1 MTILNTILIKD
12 LPIKQT
18 SITDNDYVVVSSEG
32 TKKLKIKDITKDV
45 EKKAADLEEKTK
57 ELGSQF
63 KAINTKLDEHIDN
76 CNVGGVDGGG
86 VDLSGYATKSD
97 LNSKVDKVE
106 GKELSS
112 NDFTDEEKEKLSKLS
127 NYDDTIIK
135 ELINTKANNSDLHYH
150 DNKSVL
156 DKITEEKLVEW
167 DNKSDFDGDYDSLI
181 NKPII
186 PNIDGLATEEFVTN
200 KIAQASLGG
209 GEVDLSG
216 YATKD
221 ELNSKADV
229 NHTHNE
235 YATKTELSD
244 KANIN
249 DIPDMLATYVN
260 DNIETLKGETGE
272 VGPQGLKGDKGDKGD
287 KGEQGEKGIKGEDGL
302 TTSIIFNGTTYE
314 QTNGTI
320 TLPDMDLSNY
330 AQLNGATFT
339 GNINSPIIY
348 ENDVRVYSPNNK
360 PTDSELGID
369 KLYQLKNDNTLN
381 TINKSIVPAINELF
395 DSIPSNTSD
404 LTNDSSFVTEEFV
417 TNKIAEASLSGS
429 EIDLSGYATK
439 TDLNSKAN
447 KNHTHN
453 ADEVTF
459 LDGQTF
465 QEKLNSGT
473 LTGPKGEKGDQG
485 EAGPKGDQG
494 ETGSQ
499 GPKGEVGPQGEKGE
513 KGDTGL
519 TGPQG
524 EVGPQGLPGET
535 GPQGLQGPKG
545 DKGDVGPQGPKG
557 NVGADGREIELIVAD
572 GCLKWRYAG
581 QPSGVG
587 WTSVLSLNEIKGEQ
601 GEIGPQGPKGDKGE
615 QGDIGPKG
623 DKGDTGEVGPQG
635 PKGDKGDQGEVG
647 PQGPQG
653 EVGPQGPKGEA
664 IIIEDNLVQI
674 NTNGNMLTLTTDK
687 FQLATLEQDTTIM
700 LPNVSKFTQI
710 HLFFSMNYD
719 LTLIFPPIR
728 WQSQPNIV
736 ANKSYELILTYT
748 TEWLGGIIQY
758 E

>member
-12 LPIKQT
+12 LPTKQT
-18 SITDNDYVVVSSEG
+18 PITDNDYVLVSSDG

-76 CNVGGVDGGG
+76 CNAGGVDGGG

-135 ELINTKANNSDLHYH
+135 DLINTKANNSDLHYH

-216 YATKD
+216 YATKA
-221 ELNSKADV
+221 ELN
-229 NHTHNE
+229 N
-235 YATKTELSD
+235 
-244 KANIN
+244 
-249 DIPDMLATYVN
+249 
-260 DNIETLKGETGE
+260 
-272 VGPQGLKGDKGDKGD
+272 
-287 KGEQGEKGIKGEDGL
+287 
-302 TTSIIFNGTTYE
+302 
-314 QTNGTI
+314 
-320 TLPDMDLSNY
+320 
-330 AQLNGATFT
+330 
-339 GNINSPIIY
+339 
-348 ENDVRVYSPNNK
+348 
-360 PTDSELGID
+360 
-369 KLYQLKNDNTLN
+369 
-381 TINKSIVPAINELF
+381 
-395 DSIPSNTSD
+395 
-404 LTNDSSFVTEEFV
+404 
-417 TNKIAEASLSGS
+417 
-429 EIDLSGYATK
+429 
-439 TDLNSKAN
+439 KAN

-494 ETGSQ
+494 ETGPQ

-572 GCLKWRYAG
+572 GYLKWRYAG

-587 WTSVLSLNEIKGEQ
+587 WTSVLSLDEIKGEQ
-601 GEIGPQGPKGDKGE
+601 GEIGPQGPKGDKGDAGEAGPQGLKGDKGE
-615 QGDIGPKG
+615 QGDVGPKG
-623 DKGDTGEVGPQG
+623 DKGDTGEMGPKGDKGDVGPQG
-635 PKGDKGDQGEVG
+635 PKGD
-647 PQGPQG
+647 
-653 EVGPQGPKGEA
+653 KGEA